1 QKEKRLA
8 EKEKEKLLAEKA
20 LLKKQ
25 LGKYPKMIG
34 GKKLWVASKEF
45 KKSGTSCAKLKNN
58 ESAMFVAEEF
68 NSETT
73 KLLMYFGDKSEFKNL
88 LKDENHTLR
97 GGNKITSV
105 ENGIEFLNIQKFG
118 SSVEKRTYKISRDGN
133 KITPISGQCIGCS
146 GEEKIAFDKIIENKS
161 PVYWCF
167 NDL

>member
-1 QKEKRLA
+1 
-8 EKEKEKLLAEKA
+8 
-20 LLKKQ
+20 
-25 LGKYPKMIG
+25 
-34 GKKLWVASKEF
+34 
-45 KKSGTSCAKLKNN
+45 
-58 ESAMFVAEEF
+58 MFVAKAF
-68 NSETT
+68 NSESTRILIYPGG
-73 KLLMYFGDKSEFKNL
+73 KNEFKNSV
-88 LKDENHTLR
+88 KDENHTLR

-118 SSVEKRTYKISRDGN
+118 SSVEKITYKISRDGN